1 VHPVTTHVDP
11 TNTAMAQRWDG
22 PSGEFWVE
30 HADVFESQVAAYRD
44 SYLAA
49 TGIEPGA
56 HVLDVG
62 CGSGR
67 TAREA
72 ARLVGPTG
80 RVTGIDLSG
89 PMLELARR
97 RAAAEG
103 LDTVSFEQAD
113 AQVADLGTARYDRV
127 ISRNGVMFF
136 GDPVTAFANL
146 ARALRPDG
154 RLVVLVWQSLA
165 ENEWYTDFRTAG
177 ADGRALPPL
186 PPDAP
191 GPFALG
197 DPGRVRAV
205 LTAAGFAEPELA
217 GLRRT
222 MIYGP
227 DVATAE
233 TMALSVIATLL
244 DELDDAGRQRARAAL
259 RRTLEEHLGPAGVA
273 YRSAMWIITAAPVAS
288 GGGETYGRVRSLDP
302 S

>member
-1 VHPVTTHVDP
+1 MPRGRCHLVTTNVDP

-22 PSGEFWVE
+22 PGGAFWVE
-30 HADVFESQVAAYRD
+30 HADVFESQVAPYLQH
-44 SYLAA
+44 YLAA

-56 HVLDVG
+56 QVLDVG

-72 ARLVGPTG
+72 ARLAGPTG

-97 RAAAEG
+97 RTAAEG
-103 LDTVSFEQAD
+103 LDTVSFERAD

-136 GDPVTAFANL
+136 GDPVAAFANL

-165 ENEWYTDFRTAG
+165 ENEWYSDFRAAG

-197 DPGRVRAV
+197 DPERVRTV
-205 LTAAGFAEPELA
+205 LTAAGFAEPELT
-217 GLRRT
+217 GVRRT

-227 DVATAE
+227 DLATAE
-233 TMALSVIATLL
+233 VMATSVITPLL
-244 DELDDAGRQRARAAL
+244 DELGEAGRDRARAAL
-259 RRTLEEHLGPAGVA
+259 RRTLQEHLGPDGVA
-273 YRSAMWIITAAPVAS
+273 YRSAMWIISAAPLA
-288 GGGETYGRVRSLDP
+288 G
-302 S
+302 